1 MVDGPALL
9 DVGHLP
15 DAGHG
20 VQHAGHLG
28 ARLVP
33 RAGTVYKPLQ
43 YPQIMVLKIQELN
56 HTKEKN
62 D

>member
-1 MVDGPALL
+1 MVDSSALL

-28 ARLVP
+28 ARLFAG
-33 RAGTVYKPLQ
+33 AGTVDKPLQ
-43 YPQIMVLKIQELN
+43 YPQIMVLN
-56 HTKEKN
+56 V
-62 D
+62 